1 MKKSKNYLTN
11 FFVKANKRELIF
23 LALSFAFVPSGLF
36 AQTNFAQADFA
47 TTDLAQ
53 AKNSMALDVASQLQV
68 QNLGKIGNSS
78 LSAIR
83 FLPKVYLADNASG
96 ATGGM
101 GMGSGMPQMGGM
113 PGRGDVG
120 DARTNSS
127 TSREFDSQQM
137 PQKPTRGQMP
147 KDKSQ
152 STQQDPDQVVNP
164 FYKGGKNKG
173 GKNFPIQDPQDPTTN
188 PQEQEQPNKASEN
201 QEQGQTQGQSSQNA
215 QAEKPNQEQAKTQ
228 AEQVDAKPKT
238 KVVEQKDRK
247 NKGKVNQEDTVIVT
261 GAKVEQLAKDATEK
275 VSVVTAED
283 IESMGARNL
292 VEILSQVPGIT
303 INEHPME
310 SVSMQG
316 LKGDYVKVMIDGIS
330 MGGDIGGS
338 APINLVPAADIER
351 IEIIQGAS
359 SALYGSDAMAG
370 VINIITKKNK
380 DKTWWIALKNEIDT
394 YKHYYGSLYAGY
406 KHQYFALTG
415 IGTFEYM
422 PGLNA
427 KEVDAMGNDVLVLV
441 GPKNR
446 LGYTKFKIDGF
457 TPIGDVSAYITA
469 NEHLR
474 EITLSP
480 SIGTNFYTRNT
491 DGGIKADLF
500 LSDFSRLNSFLVYK
514 YMDYFN
520 DLIYPKYGTYER
532 KNSHFKEVEFDTNY
546 SHSFTSEH
554 GLLTGINIKWE
565 GMEGID
571 FKESKQ
577 SMLIGMFAQYEYNYL
592 GENWLKVVP
601 GFRVDVAPKLMEEDK
616 KILFQFTP
624 KLSIKYDPLDNLT
637 LRLSYGMGFKVPSL
651 KQKYWLFFHPAPANF
666 VLFGNPDLKAE
677 TSQGLNASI
686 DYEPV
691 DKLILTG
698 TAFYNFINNLIF
710 TEDLSNEPGL
720 MRDKNGELRS
730 VAGMRRYNNLDQV
743 ITTGYSLSLKY
754 QMEWFHLTASYNYLY
769 MLNYIREKATYET
782 ASYYVPHQFKIN
794 TKFIIPYT
802 YTNID
807 LQFNWDLPQPIKV
820 GFDRRAS
827 GMVQM
832 PSAKPG
838 LSPDKVMVNMKI
850 SQNLWDEHFNIY
862 LGIRNMFNNYNFI
875 NGSNDVSQIE
885 YFGLV
890 EGITAYFGFNF
901 KWN

>member
-1 MKKSKNYLTN
+1 MKVGKNSWQNSGVKYCRFNFTLVLLLSFFAGQKALAFSNQNSATTFTN
-11 FFVKANKRELIF
+11 KQLSENR
-23 LALSFAFVPSGLF
+23 LALSLKNDLS
-36 AQTNFAQADFA
+36 A
-47 TTDLAQ
+47 TSFL
-53 AKNSMALDVASQLQV
+53 AKNLT
-68 QNLGKIGNSS
+68 KTYI
-78 LSAIR
+78 
-83 FLPKVYLADNASG
+83 ADNASG
-96 ATGGM
+96 ATGGI
-101 GMGSGMPQMGGM
+101 GMGGTMPQMGGM
-113 PGRGDVG
+113 PGGGDFG
-120 DARTNSS
+120 DARTK
-127 TSREFDSQQM
+127 SRTAKEF
-137 PQKPTRGQMP
+137 
-147 KDKSQ
+147 
-152 STQQDPDQVVNP
+152 
-164 FYKGGKNKG
+164 
-173 GKNFPIQDPQDPTTN
+173 
-188 PQEQEQPNKASEN
+188 EQEREMRQ
-201 QEQGQTQGQSSQNA
+201 
-215 QAEKPNQEQAKTQ
+215 QAK
-228 AEQVDAKPKT
+228 KPKKQAGDASQAQQPT
-238 KVVEQKDRK
+238 KATKTTKPKDRK
-247 NKGKVNQEDTVIVT
+247 NQGRVTQEDTVIVT
-261 GAKVEQLAKDATEK
+261 GAKVEQLAKNATEK
-275 VSVVTAED
+275 VDVVTAED
-283 IESMGARNL
+283 IEAMGARNL
-292 VEILSQVPGIT
+292 IEILSQVPGLT

-380 DKTWWIALKNEIDT
+380 DKTWWVALKNEIDT
-394 YKHYYGSLYAGY
+394 YKHFYGSLYAGY
-406 KHQYFALTG
+406 KHQYFAITG

-427 KEVDAMGNDVLVLV
+427 KEVNEMGDDVMILV

-446 LGYTKFKIDGF
+446 LGYTKFKVDGF
-457 TPIGDVSAYITA
+457 TPYGDITAYITA

-480 SIGTNFYTRNT
+480 SIGTNFYTKNI
-491 DGGIKADLF
+491 DGGIKADMF
-500 LSDFSRLNSFLVYK
+500 IGDFSRLNSFLVYK

-532 KNSHFKEVEFDTNY
+532 KNSHFKEIEFDTNY
-546 SHSFTSEH
+546 NHPFTSEH
-554 GLLTGINIKWE
+554 SLLSGVNIKWE
-565 GMEGID
+565 AMDGID
-571 FKESKQ
+571 FKESKRT
-577 SMLIGMFAQYEYNYL
+577 MLIGMFAQYEYNYL

-601 GFRVDVAPKLMEEDK
+601 GLRFDIAPKLMEEDK
-616 KILFQFTP
+616 KLLYQFTP
-624 KLSIKYDPLDNLT
+624 KLSIKYDPLDNLV

-666 VLFGNPDLKAE
+666 VLFGNPNLKPE

-691 DKLILTG
+691 EKLILTG
-698 TAFYNFINNLIF
+698 TLFYNFINNLIF

-720 MRDKNGELRS
+720 HRDKNGKLRS

-743 ITTGYSLSLKY
+743 ISTGYSLALKY
-754 QMEWFHLTASYNYLY
+754 QMEWFHLTASYNYIY
-769 MLNYIREKATYET
+769 MLNYVREKGSYET

-794 TKFIIPYT
+794 TKFIIPWS

-827 GMVQM
+827 GMIQM
-832 PSAKPG
+832 PSAKAG
-838 LSPDKVMVNMKI
+838 YGPDKLIVNMKV
-850 SQNLWDEHFNIY
+850 SQNLWDDHFNLY
-862 LGIRNMFNNYNFI
+862 FGIRNMFNNYNFI
-875 NGSNDVSQIE
+875 NGTNDVNQLE